1 MLEVGSRVR
10 VYPYDTD
17 SLTEEQ
23 KLTIPEFY
31 RQGGDF
37 KGEGAEYYATGYVT
51 SDDGD
56 VFKIKRTDTG
66 LTLTSLWSDIYKVE
80 ITLDAK
86 GNLPNKGRSESFMY
100 GGLREPEDSGDPD
113 EPYEVYGGGKATDK
127 IQKVGSAV
135 YVIIGA
141 CLLGIAIYMR

>member
-10 VYPYDTD
+10 VYPYDTE
-17 SLTEEQ
+17 SLTADQ
-23 KLTIPEFY
+23 KLSIPEFY
-31 RQGGDF
+31 RQGGDVL
-37 KGEGAEYYATGYVT
+37 GADVQYYATGYVE

-56 VFKIKRTDTG
+56 VFKIKREDNG
-66 LTLTSLWSDIYKVE
+66 MTLTSLWADIYKVE
-80 ITLDAK
+80 VTLDAK
-86 GNLPNKGRSESFMY
+86 GNLPNKGRSESYMY
-100 GGLREPEDSGDPD
+100 GGLHDSGDPD
-113 EPYEVYGGGKATDK
+113 ESYEFYGGGKATDK

>member
-10 VYPYDTD
+10 VYPYDTE

-56 VFKIKRTDTG
+56 VFKIKRTDSGT
-66 LTLTSLWSDIYKVE
+66 TLTSLWSDIYIK
-80 ITLDAK
+80 
-86 GNLPNKGRSESFMY
+86 
-100 GGLREPEDSGDPD
+100 LR
-113 EPYEVYGGGKATDK
+113 
-127 IQKVGSAV
+127 
-135 YVIIGA
+135 
-141 CLLGIAIYMR
+141 

>member
-17 SLTEEQ
+17 SLSEDQ
-23 KLTIPEFY
+23 KLSIPEFY
-31 RQGGDF
+31 RQGGDVL
-37 KGEGAEYYATGYVT
+37 GADVQYYATGYVE
-51 SDDGD
+51 SDDGEEF
-56 VFKIKRTDTG
+56 VIKREDTG

-80 ITLDAK
+80 IMLDSK

-100 GGLREPEDSGDPD
+100 GGL
-113 EPYEVYGGGKATDK
+113 YGGGKATDK

-141 CLLGIAIYMR
+141 CLVGIVIYLN